1 MSLNLEQTIRDISS
15 YNKPKTKIGSIY
27 GIFGFS
33 FLNESLFQMLE
44 YLENII
50 LNLGSIQRMH
60 LFSQEYRINAMKSIK
75 S

>member
-33 FLNESLFQMLE
+33 FLNESLF
-44 YLENII
+44 
-50 LNLGSIQRMH
+50 
-60 LFSQEYRINAMKSIK
+60 
-75 S
+75 